1 MQALDAWSQESLLL
15 PANSSLMSI
24 KSKFI
29 SSLLPYIL
37 HTPLLSH
44 ISKLQQCLDSL
55 DCEGFAK
62 LAMMESAGLDNGRNV
77 ISSNTN
83 FTEPSMEDWELFVSK
98 FLSLDCQKYFDFC
111 TSNLHY
117 HMLAYILSATFKDCS
132 LMIPLCSDKLN
143 PKLERIKVI
152 DLGIKSIHKIPSWL
166 ELDKAIITEYVKVK
180 VEMRKICIEG

>member
-1 MQALDAWSQESLLL
+1 
-15 PANSSLMSI
+15 MSI

-62 LAMMESAGLDNGRNV
+62 LAMMESASLDNGGNV

-83 FTEPSMEDWELFVSK
+83 FTEPTMEDWELFVDK
-98 FLSLDCQKYFDFC
+98 FLSSDHQRYSGFYA
-111 TSNLHY
+111 SNLHY

-132 LMIPLCSDKLN
+132 LIIPLCSDEVN
-143 PKLERIKVI
+143 AKLESIKVI

-166 ELDKAIITEYVKVK
+166 KLDKTIIAEYIKVK
-180 VEMRKICIEG
+180 VEMRKLCIEG

>member
-1 MQALDAWSQESLLL
+1 
-15 PANSSLMSI
+15 MSI

-62 LAMMESAGLDNGRNV
+62 LAMMKSAGLDNGKNV
-77 ISSNTN
+77 ISSNTD
-83 FTEPSMEDWELFVSK
+83 FTEPTMEDWELFVNM
-98 FLSLDCQKYFDFC
+98 FLSLDHQRYSGFC

-132 LMIPLCSDKLN
+132 LIIPLYSDKVN
-143 PKLERIKVI
+143 PKLEGIKVI
-152 DLGIKSIHKIPSWL
+152 DLGVKSIHKIPSWL
-166 ELDKAIITEYVKVK
+166 KLDETIIAEYVKVK

>member
-15 PANSSLMSI
+15 PANSSLISI

-37 HTPLLSH
+37 HTPLLSC
-44 ISKLQQCLDSL
+44 ISKLQRCLDSL

-166 ELDKAIITEYVKVK
+166 ELDKAIIAEYVKVK